1 MTSYG
6 SRTALLGTES
16 GLKTSMFFDQAKIY
30 VKSGDGGDGMV
41 SFRREKFV
49 PFGGPSGGH
58 GGAGGSVFLVV
69 DPNLNTLVHFKR
81 RVHFKAERG
90 GRGGS
95 KNQQGQTADDLWIP
109 VPAGTMVYDADTGEF
124 LGDLIDEGQQVM
136 VARGG
141 RGGRGNS
148 AFATSTNQAPRMA
161 EHGEPG
167 QERWLSL
174 ELKLIADVGVIGKPN
189 AGKSTLLSVISAARP
204 KIADYPFTTLQP
216 NLGVVT
222 VDDLHTFVVADV
234 PGLIEGASEGVGLGH
249 QFLRHVERTRLLVHL
264 LDGAAA
270 DPLADFE
277 SINQE
282 LAQFSERLAAKPQIA
297 VLNKMDLPDAQ
308 AWWPLV
314 QESMKERGIEVF
326 AISAASTQGVHDLTQ
341 RIWERLQD
349 LPPEPLVDAP
359 AIFRPAESEDAFAI
373 EREEDGWRVRGV
385 RVERIAAMTPFVLPD
400 AVARFQRQLRAMG
413 IVDALEEAGVQP
425 GDIVRIGERELEW
438 TP

>member
-1 MTSYG
+1 
-6 SRTALLGTES
+6 
-16 GLKTSMFFDQAKIY
+16 MFFDQAKIY

-58 GGAGGSVFLVV
+58 GGAGGSVYLVV

-81 RVHFKAERG
+81 RVHFKAGRG

-95 KNQQGQTADDLWIP
+95 KNQQGQTAEDLRIP

-124 LGDLIDEGQQVM
+124 LGDLVDEGQQVM

-167 QERWLSL
+167 QERWLRL

-282 LAQFSERLAAKPQIA
+282 LAQFSERLAAKPQVA

-413 IVDALEEAGVQP
+413 IVDALEAAGVQP